1 MVKLHSELIKTQI
14 DKLRDGEG
22 HVIREVLFSE
32 EETLGKTMLCAIQ
45 TVPPGCSIG
54 VHAHDPDAEFF
65 YVLSGTVRAIDDG
78 VSTDLVAGD
87 SNFSGA
93 GGSHGVINV
102 SDEDAVMLCIV
113 MK

>member
-1 MVKLHSELIKTQI
+1 MNKLHDELIETKI

-22 HVIREVLFSE
+22 HVIRQVIFSE
-32 EETLGKTMLCAIQ
+32 EETLGKTTLCAIQ

-54 VHAHDPDAEFF
+54 VHSHGPDAEFF
-65 YVLSGTVRAIDDG
+65 YVLSGTVRAFDDG
-78 VSTDLVAGD
+78 VSKDLVAGD

-93 GGSHGVINV
+93 GGSHGVVNV
-102 SDEDAVMLCIV
+102 SEEDAVMLCIV